1 MTYKEATQYLFRQL
15 PAFERQGAS
24 GYKPGLGT
32 TIALDDWLGNPHRAY
47 KCIHVAGTNGK
58 GSVANMLAATLQASG
73 YRVGLF
79 TSPHLV
85 DFRERIRV
93 NGEMISKRTVSR
105 FVERWMESGLACEP
119 SFFELTTVLAF
130 EYFKQQK
137 VDYAVIEVGLGG
149 RLDSSNIITPILSI
163 ITNISIDHT
172 QFLGNTLREIAWEKA
187 GIIKDGV
194 PVVVGNASQPEVRKV
209 FEDTAL
215 KQHSP
220 IVISSDE
227 PLVESSA
234 KKADGTLSI
243 SASNFDE
250 PLTCQLGGS
259 YQVENVN
266 TVLHAIETL
275 KKTGVEIKKSTVKKA
290 LAHVCQYTGFMGRWM
305 VMGKNPTVICDAGH
319 NAGAWAIQ
327 SKQLRELKCD
337 KLHMVLGFSADKDI
351 DTVLGMM
358 PKDAI
363 YYFTQ
368 AQSSRSMKAETLQAL
383 AAKHGLKGDAYP
395 IALNAYKAAKK
406 AASKND
412 AIFLGGSFYVLGDLF
427 KHIAAVSSKL

>member
-1 MTYKEATQYLFRQL
+1 MKYQDAIDYLYKQL

-32 TIALDDWLGNPHRAY
+32 AIALDDWTGNPHRAY

-58 GSVANMLAATLQASG
+58 GSVANLLAATLQASG

-93 NGEMISKRTVSR
+93 NGEMIAKRTVSR
-105 FVERWMESGLACEP
+105 FVERWLESNLSCEP
-119 SFFELTTVLAF
+119 SFFELTTALAF

-172 QFLGNTLREIAWEKA
+172 QFLGNTLAQIASEKA
-187 GIIKDGV
+187 GIIKPGV
-194 PVVVGNASQPEVRKV
+194 PVVIGEADNSEVRDV
-209 FEDTAL
+209 FEHTAWENN
-215 KQHSP
+215 SP
-220 IVISSDE
+220 IVIAQDK
-227 PLVESSA
+227 PLVTDASHNS
-234 KKADGTLSI
+234 DSI
-243 SASNFDE
+243 LRLTTVDYGNV
-250 PLTCQLGGS
+250 TCQLSGD
-259 YQVENVN
+259 YQIKNAN
-266 TVLHAIETL
+266 TVLHAIAAM
-275 KKTGVEIKKSTVKKA
+275 KKEGLRITKRAVVDA
-290 LAHVCQYTGFMGRWM
+290 FAHVCQYTGFMARWM
-305 VMGKNPTVICDAGH
+305 VIGHKPLVICDAGH
-319 NAGAWAIQ
+319 NAGAWEIQ
-327 SKQLRELKCD
+327 SQQLANFKCD
-337 KLHMVLGFSADKDI
+337 RLHMVLGFSADKDI

-368 AQSSRSMKAETLQAL
+368 AQSARSMKAEALQDL
-383 AAKHGLKGDAYP
+383 AAKHGLKGISYP
-395 IALNAYKAAKK
+395 IALNAYKAAMK
-406 AASKND
+406 AAKPSD
-412 AIFLGGSFYVLGDLF
+412 AIFIGGSFYVLGDLF
-427 KHIAAVSSKL
+427 KVRSRK